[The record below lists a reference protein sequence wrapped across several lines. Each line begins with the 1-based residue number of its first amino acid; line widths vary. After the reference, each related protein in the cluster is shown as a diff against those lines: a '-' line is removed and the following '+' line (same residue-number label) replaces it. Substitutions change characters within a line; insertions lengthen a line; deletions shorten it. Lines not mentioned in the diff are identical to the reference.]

1 MISLAY
7 INYLY
12 WQILEIDQYF
22 GDETLVMKT
31 NQNKLLQ
38 MLTVL
43 SMYFQFSLGNI
54 FCDDPKVVI
63 FIAKTIK
70 QNNGSIS

>member
-12 WQILEIDQYF
+12 WQILEIDKYF

-54 FCDDPKVVI
+54 LCDDPKVVI
-63 FIAKTIK
+63 LIAKTIK
-70 QNNGSIS
+70 QNNASIS